1 MQFTTAHDLCMDG
14 GTFTYV
20 STGSN
25 ELDSLLGGGVRC
37 GEILEIS
44 GPSGSGKTQLVMAM
58 SVQCMGACTIVDT
71 SHGICSER
79 MAEIATSCA
88 SLDSLQHIY
97 ISNIH
102 DIFQLYDALENIS
115 STTKLLVVDCIST
128 FIATEFG
135 KGYAGQ
141 AVIENVTTML
151 RSISRKYNTAVV
163 VTNGVVSDRRSK
175 GKDTKPALGR
185 VWSFTP
191 DRRVML
197 ASSDEY
203 QSPHQRGAD
212 FQCCVNVVPS
222 GICLR

>member
-1 MQFTTAHDLCMDG
+1 MQVTTARELSHG
-14 GTFTYV
+14 VTFTYV

-58 SVQCMGACTIVDT
+58 SVQCDGECTIVDT
-71 SHGICSER
+71 SHGICCER
-79 MAEIATSCA
+79 ITEIATSCA
-88 SLDSLQHIY
+88 SLDSLQCIHISDIY
-97 ISNIH
+97 
-102 DIFQLYDALENIS
+102 DIFHFYDALENIS
-115 STTKLLVVDCIST
+115 SKTKLLVVDCVST

-141 AVIENVTTML
+141 AAIENVTTML
-151 RSISRKYNTAVV
+151 RSISRDYNTAVV

-175 GKDTKPALGR
+175 GKETKPALGR

-197 ASSDEY
+197 ASSDDY
-203 QSPHQRGAD
+203 QSPQQHGAD
-212 FQCCVNVVPS
+212 FRFCLDVIPS
-222 GICLR
+222 GVCLR